1 MNYVKKTLFF
11 IILFLSLLNLHAN
24 DQEKIPVLKQLYK
37 AFPATGGLNDQSIVE
52 QKKVILE
59 KYFDKQLSSL
69 ITRDNLC
76 KQRTQEICKL
86 DFDPIYASQDPEIN
100 NINYIVN
107 KGYVDVYLFYVG
119 IKKPIKVIYSFNK
132 ENNKINNILY
142 QDGTSLQ
149 NILK

>member
-1 MNYVKKTLFF
+1 L
-11 IILFLSLLNLHAN
+11 
-24 DQEKIPVLKQLYK
+24 D
-37 AFPATGGLNDQSIVE
+37 
-52 QKKVILE
+52 

-69 ITRDNLC
+69 IARDNLC

-86 DFDPIYASQDPEIN
+86 DFDPIYASQDPEIK
-100 NINYIVN
+100 NITYVVD
-107 KGYVDVYLFYVG
+107 KDYVDVYLFYVG

-132 ENNKINNILY
+132 ETNKINNILY

>member
-1 MNYVKKTLFF
+1 MNYIKKILFF
-11 IILFLSLLNLHAN
+11 SILFVSLLNLHAN
-24 DQEKIPVLKQLYK
+24 DQENIPLLKQLYK
-37 AFPATGGLNDQSIVE
+37 AFPATGGLNDQLISE
-52 QKKVILE
+52 QKKVILD

-69 ITRDNLC
+69 IARDNLC

-86 DFDPIYASQDPEIN
+86 DFDPIYASQDPEIK
-100 NINYIVN
+100 NITYVVD
-107 KGYVDVYLFYVG
+107 KDYVDVYLFYVG

-132 ENNKINNILY
+132 ETNKINNILY